1 MISDEQKQ
9 LLIKDFTEY
18 ITNERMSSN
27 KINYTKTLTNII
39 NKDVPKPVV
48 QIMPEA
54 YLKMLTL
61 VDSLKTEVAW
71 HGTVIRQENVFTILD
86 ILVYPQVVSSV
97 TASSLPVA
105 AEYDHWLMTQPD
117 EIFNLIRFQGH
128 SHVNMG
134 TSPSGTDEQFYNA
147 ILQTLRKGDYY
158 IFAIMNKRSD
168 INIWIYDYKE
178 NMIYEKNDIAID
190 ILLTDGTPLNSW
202 FKKNDNLIQEPK
214 ATYMQT
220 SVLPQTQIR
229 TRNKQLYEI
238 ERERQGWYPGGYQE
252 GYPFTYEDYFPNNR
266 SGKSEKTK
274 VKGASEK

>member
-178 NMIYEKNDIAID
+178 NMIYEKDDIAID

-220 SVLPQTQIR
+220 SVLTQAQIR
-229 TRNKQLYEI
+229 TQNRRLYET
-238 ERERQGWYPGGYQE
+238 ETERQGWYQGGYQE
-252 GYPFTYEDYFPNNR
+252 GYPSTYEDYFPNNHF
-266 SGKSEKTK
+266 GKSEKTK
-274 VKGASEK
+274 VKGASKK